1 MNLKQF
7 VELLETKK
15 MLKRIKK
22 QCDTKYEIAT
32 VMKMLDGKPLLFE
45 NVKNHKMPIVANVC
59 STRELVALGLNCKEN
74 EIISKLANAIDNP
87 KEPEL
92 TKPEGYKEIPADLT
106 KLPILTYYL
115 KDGGPYI
122 ASSIVLANDN
132 EFGINAS
139 YHRCMVVG
147 KDKLVIRIL
156 ERHFDKYLKR
166 GLKEFAICIGNSIP
180 VMLASAISVEKE
192 GGEMAI
198 ANALNK
204 TELIEIDGHKIPRS
218 EVVLICEMTSE
229 LGDEGPFLDLT
240 ETFDIIRRQRVA
252 KVKKIFLRDD
262 SLFHALLPGGLEHK
276 VLMGMPREPTIFREV
291 NKVVECKDVYITP
304 GGTSWLHA
312 VVSIKK
318 KNEDDG
324 RKAIISAFKGHRSMK
339 HVFIVDEDIDIHNP
353 NEVEWA
359 FATRFQG
366 DNDIIINGKSLEEL
380 YKERLANKK
389 EKLIER
395 ERGSSLD
402 PSSDMKT
409 ALTTKIGFD
418 CTIPK
423 STGKDFNKPEL
434 PMKIRV
440 EDYL

>member
-7 VELLETKK
+7 VEVLETKN

-22 QCDTKYEIAT
+22 AVDTKYEIAT
-32 VMKMLDGKPLLFE
+32 IMKILDGKPLLFE
-45 NVKNHKMPIVANVC
+45 NVKNHKMQIIANIC

-74 EIISKLANAIDNP
+74 EIISKLANAIDSP
-87 KEPEL
+87 KEPEII
-92 TKPEGYKEIPADLT
+92 KAKGYKEISADLT
-106 KLPILTYYL
+106 KLPILTYYP
-115 KDGGPYI
+115 KDGGAYI
-122 ASSIVLANDN
+122 TSSIVIANDN

-139 YHRCMVVG
+139 YHRCMVIG

-180 VMLASAISVEKE
+180 IMLASAISLEKE
-192 GGEMAI
+192 GGELAI

-204 TELIEIDGHKIPRS
+204 TELIEIANHKVPRS
-218 EVVLICEMTSE
+218 EIVLICETTSE
-229 LGDEGPFLDLT
+229 LADEGPFLDLT
-240 ETFDIIRRQRVA
+240 ETFDIIRKQRVA
-252 KVKKIFLRDD
+252 KVKKIFLRED

-304 GGTSWLHA
+304 GGTSWLHG

-318 KNEDDG
+318 KNEEDG
-324 RKAIISAFKGHRSMK
+324 KKAISSAFKGHRSMK

-380 YKERLANKK
+380 YKDSIANKK
-389 EKLIER
+389 DRLIER
-395 ERGSSLD
+395 EKGSSLD

-418 CTIPK
+418 LTIK
-423 STGKDFNKPEL
+423 KNSGKDFKKPEL
-434 PMKIRV
+434 PMKIKI